1 MTDKESIKNV
11 ITAHQDELLAMQGV
25 IGLSSGKND
34 RGDIIQI
41 QVIDQ
46 SVADQL
52 PDSLDG
58 YPVVPMV
65 MDRPEIY

>member
-25 IGLSSGKND
+25 IGLSSAKND

>member
-1 MTDKESIKNV
+1 MSDKQPLKEV
-11 ITAHQDELLAMQGV
+11 ISNHQDELLAMQGV

-34 RGDIIQI
+34 RGEIIQI

-46 SVADQL
+46 TVADQL